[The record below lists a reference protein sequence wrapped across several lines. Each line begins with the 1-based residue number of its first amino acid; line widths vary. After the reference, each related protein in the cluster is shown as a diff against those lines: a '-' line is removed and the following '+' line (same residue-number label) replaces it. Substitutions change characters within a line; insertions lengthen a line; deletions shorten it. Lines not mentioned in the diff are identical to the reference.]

1 MGAEF
6 YCAGLREH
14 DQRLQR
20 LLRPITDSK
29 AKLQRVGFRRDK
41 SGHLDLELSSS
52 FATTS
57 HCPSRVQVT
66 SIHFPCAFH
75 MSHHVTICCTS
86 CCTPCCTSCCT
97 SSPREDVDG
106 TVVLFPAPGA
116 APAADLALSPR
127 RIVVLDGG
135 KASQCR
141 TATVPHHAAAKF
153 QSAVPTFVVT
163 FVTTFAA
170 SRLGTMQKD
179 E

>member
-1 MGAEF
+1 M
-6 YCAGLREH
+6 REH

-29 AKLQRVGFRRDK
+29 AKLQRVGFRQDK

-57 HCPSRVQVT
+57 HCPSPVQVT
-66 SIHFPCAFH
+66 SIYFPCAFH